1 MTAKT
6 YAEMA
11 SIVSACA
18 TAVGGPFA
26 YYQFAEDPDG
36 ANAPSLPFVVYYYPA
51 SDDVMADNRNYVKVR
66 ELIIELY
73 TENKDF
79 DAEGALEAVL
89 ASNDIPY
96 RKAEAFVESE
106 RMYQITYDTEVL
118 ING

>member
-6 YAEMA
+6 YAEVA

-18 TAVGGPFA
+18 EAVGGPFA

-36 ANAPSLPFVVYYYPA
+36 ANLPFVVYYYPA
-51 SDDVMADNRNYVKVR
+51 SDDMMADNHNYVKVR

-89 ASNDIPY
+89 ASNNIPY
-96 RKAEAFVESE
+96 RKTEAYVDSE

>member
-18 TAVGGPFA
+18 EAVGGPFA

-51 SDDVMADNRNYVKVR
+51 SDDMMADDHNYAKVR

-79 DAEGALEAVL
+79 DAEVALEAVL

-96 RKAEAFVESE
+96 RKAEAYVDSE
-106 RMYQITYDTEVL
+106 RMFQITYDTEVL